1 LPIQFAEAM
10 TSAAVNPNLL
20 MSPKDWLKL
29 VALAVIWGCS
39 FFFIAVAVSELPPLT
54 LAAMRVAL
62 AAATLWCVV
71 FAAGIAL
78 PLSRKALWAF
88 GAMGLINNA
97 VPFTLI
103 IWAQMH
109 ISSGLAAILIATT
122 PLFGVVLAGLIL
134 ADERITILR
143 LGGVAVGF
151 AGVVLVIGAEA
162 LQGLGDEVL
171 AIGACLAGACFFAFA
186 SIFGRRFAVLGI
198 DPLMAAT
205 AQVTASSCLLV
216 PLALAVDQP
225 WTLAMPGAG
234 TWAAVV
240 ALAVVST
247 AFGFILYFR
256 VLASAGATNVLLVN
270 FLIPI
275 PAIILGVFLLGEAV
289 QGTHYAGLLLI
300 GLGLSAVDGRLWQRG

>member
-1 LPIQFAEAM
+1 M
-10 TSAAVNPNLL
+10 TQAVLNQNLR
-20 MSPKDWLKL
+20 MSLKDWLML

-54 LAAMRVAL
+54 LAAMRVAF

-71 FAAGIAL
+71 LAAGIAV
-78 PLSRKALWAF
+78 PMSRQALWAF
-88 GAMGLINNA
+88 GVMGLINNA

-134 ADERITILR
+134 TDERITTLR
-143 LGGVAVGF
+143 LSGVALGF
-151 AGVVLVIGAEA
+151 AGVVLVIGTEA
-162 LQGLGDEVL
+162 LHGLGDEVL
-171 AIGACLAGACFFAFA
+171 AIGACLTGACFFALA

-225 WTLAMPGAG
+225 WTLSMPGAS

-256 VLASAGATNVLLVN
+256 VLAAAGATNVLLVN

-275 PAIILGVFLLGEAV
+275 PAIVLGVLLLGESMSSA
-289 QGTHYAGLLLI
+289 HYAGLVLI
-300 GLGLSAVDGRLWQRG
+300 GLGLSAVDGRLWRRR